1 MSLPPPTLDL
11 LPSPARR
18 ACLFAALL
26 GLTACDAPLQK
37 PTFASVDL
45 TGAAYG
51 RDFSLPDTD
60 GRMRTLADFKGKV
73 VVVFFGF
80 TQCPDVCP
88 TTMSELA
95 LIKRELGP
103 DGGKVIPIFITVDPE
118 RDTAELLKAYM
129 GSFAADGVALRGS
142 LDQTQAVAKEFRV
155 LFNKVPSKSGEGY
168 TMDHTAASFV
178 FDPQGRLRLYA
189 RYGQSPEAL
198 LGDIRTLL
206 KGH

>member
-1 MSLPPPTLDL
+1 
-11 LPSPARR
+11 
-18 ACLFAALL
+18 
-26 GLTACDAPLQK
+26 
-37 PTFASVDL
+37 
-45 TGAAYG
+45 
-51 RDFSLPDTD
+51 
-60 GRMRTLADFKGKV
+60 MRTLADFKGKV